1 MQALQCIAASPA
13 WGFFMRLQKMTIWF
27 SRSLLHYL
35 PCSAVAH
42 AEDVHATLYAAISL
56 SLKVIDGIHCG
67 WCANGIGL
75 NATRFNCQNCAEVT
89 PGWCCLVGIQWGFGN
104 IESSFV
110 DWGID
115 KDGIITYRGRYF
127 TCHSFE
133 RRTIGKAAFSQTFH
147 RRRNIDGRERR
158 TTVKAP
164 FSQTCYGRRNY
175 SSSTSTNHCV
185 AFCLYY
191 RITILSGIIHRIS
204 RINNNGRERITIQVF
219 VNRIISITC
228 TLNDRKVI
236 V

>member
-1 MQALQCIAASPA
+1 MPRESRICAHSGPWMKITPYFGLLKKQDVSRRDILLTFWQQKSSRHPMQALQCIAASPA

-35 PCSAVAH
+35 PCCAVAH

-75 NATRFNCQNCAEVT
+75 NASRFNCQNCAEAT
-89 PGWCCLVGIQWGFGN
+89 PRWCCLVEIQWGFGN
-104 IESSFV
+104 IERSFV

-133 RRTIGKAAFSQTFH
+133 RRTICKAVCSQTCH
-147 RRRNIDGRERR
+147 GRRNIDGREGR
-158 TTVKAP
+158 TA
-164 FSQTCYGRRNY
+164 
-175 SSSTSTNHCV
+175 
-185 AFCLYY
+185 
-191 RITILSGIIHRIS
+191 
-204 RINNNGRERITIQVF
+204 
-219 VNRIISITC
+219 
-228 TLNDRKVI
+228 
-236 V
+236 

>member
-35 PCSAVAH
+35 PCCAVAH

-75 NATRFNCQNCAEVT
+75 NASRFNCQNCAEAT
-89 PGWCCLVGIQWGFGN
+89 PRWCCLVGIQWGFGN

-110 DWGID
+110 DWGIG

-133 RRTIGKAAFSQTFH
+133 RRTTVKAGVFQTCY

-158 TTVKAP
+158 TAVKAV
-164 FSQTCYGRRNY
+164 FSQTCYRRRNIDGRQRRTTSKAVFPQTCYGRRN
-175 SSSTSTNHCV
+175 
-185 AFCLYY
+185 
-191 RITILSGIIHRIS
+191 ID
-204 RINNNGRERITIQVF
+204 GRERRTSPVF
-219 VNRIISITC
+219 VYCFISAFYA
-228 TLNDRKVI
+228 LKGRKVKT
-236 V
+236 

>member
-35 PCSAVAH
+35 PCCAVAH
-42 AEDVHATLYAAISL
+42 AEDVHATPYAAISL

-75 NATRFNCQNCAEVT
+75 NASRFNCQNCAEAT
-89 PGWCCLVGIQWGFGN
+89 PRWCCLVGIQWGFGN

-133 RRTIGKAAFSQTFH
+133 RRTAVKAVFFQTCYG
-147 RRRNIDGRERR
+147 RWNIDGRERR
-158 TTVKAP
+158 TIFV
-164 FSQTCYGRRNY
+164 SII
-175 SSSTSTNHCV
+175 SWLSV
-185 AFCLYY
+185 LY
-191 RITILSGIIHRIS
+191 TL
-204 RINNNGRERITIQVF
+204 NGR
-219 VNRIISITC
+219 
-228 TLNDRKVI
+228 KVAI
-236 V
+236 